1 MGGGEASAGAVADV
15 ESASVQGAH
24 DAVAA
29 HAAFVESSQ
38 CVRATVFDGEVLVS
52 ETADGDPGA
61 VYFKSRE
68 AFFLDTAGCGDSR
81 KNLFRHHSSIR
92 IS

>member
-1 MGGGEASAGAVADV
+1 MGGGEAGAGAVPDV

-29 HAAFVESSQ
+29 HAAFVEGGQ
-38 CVRATVFDGEVLVS
+38 CVRTAVFDGEVLVS

-61 VYFKSRE
+61 
-68 AFFLDTAGCGDSR
+68 
-81 KNLFRHHSSIR
+81 
-92 IS
+92 